1 MLHRKKYSIL
11 AVPFYI
17 SYFFDMKSKSGSKD
31 GALNSLMSQDLVI
44 KGLIRSRNAI
54 VVEGFLIGDIRCEDD
69 VIVTPTGTVVG
80 CIVSR
85 CATIEGRV
93 QGSIYVYE
101 RLRFQ
106 GNAHMNGEVHTSKLE
121 VASMEAFHGECHMS
135 SASEIEGM
143 VRKMDESMPKPIVRT
158 GT

>member
-11 AVPFYI
+11 AVPIYI

-31 GALNSLMSQDLVI
+31 GALNSLMSQDLVMT
-44 KGLIRSRNAI
+44 GLIRSRNAV
-54 VVEGFLIGDIRCEDD
+54 VVEGFLMGDIRCDED

-80 CIVSR
+80 CIMSR

-106 GNAHMNGEVHTSKLE
+106 GNASMNGSVHTSRLE
-121 VASMEAFHGECHMS
+121 VESMDAFNGECHMS
-135 SASEIEGM
+135 SASEIEGLI
-143 VRKMDESMPKPIVRT
+143 RKMDESLPQPMART
-158 GT
+158 GS